1 MLNATK
7 IEDQAKPKKKKS
19 KTKSPNTYVIL
30 FFVTAFIAVLSW
42 FIPGGAYDLDEAGQA
57 ISGTFHI
64 VEANP
69 QGLWDVLL
77 APIIGMV
84 GSDTT
89 SAAIAISLTIMAFGS
104 FLEMMDRTGA
114 INAFLKRTTE
124 KNQDNMHAL
133 IIVLVCAMAFFG
145 TLEGAYE
152 EGIVYFM
159 MFIPA
164 ILSLGLDTVVAIMI
178 VVIGTQVGCLA
189 STVNPFSVGVAS
201 GIAGISSGEG
211 LGLRVILLVVLVA
224 FSCFVICRYA
234 DMVKEHPERSV
245 QFFHHEKDIE
255 EFTSNSDS
263 AEYGITK
270 KQKIALILFLL
281 VFVIMVLGFIPWTS
295 INSSLTF
302 FDDFVAAIANVPLL
316 AMLLGKDITPFG
328 SWYFNELT
336 MLIFTMTIIIGFVM
350 SYDINEIIDIVMKGA
365 SGLVPTAFVVPM
377 ARGIQVVMDNGQIT
391 PTILHLG
398 ETTLSSLPPVV
409 FVIVS
414 LIFYFVIACFIPS
427 STGLSAATMAI
438 MASLA
443 RFANVPVSLM
453 VTIMC
458 MALGMA
464 KMITPTSVVVMTC
477 TSAAH
482 MSYADWVKQ
491 ILPILGMIFG
501 ICCVTLVIGVVLG

>member
-1 MLNATK
+1 MSACK
-7 IEDQAKPKKKKS
+7 IEKRTESKKK
-19 KTKSPNTYVIL
+19 KSPNTYVIL

-42 FIPGGAYDLDEAGQA
+42 FIPGGAYDVDEAGQA
-57 ISGTFHI
+57 ISGTFHV

-69 QGLWDVLL
+69 QGLWDVFL

-104 FLEMMDRTGA
+104 FLEMMNRTGA
-114 INAFLKRTTE
+114 INAFLRQTTE
-124 KNQDNMHAL
+124 KNRNNTHAL

-159 MFIPA
+159 MFVPA
-164 ILSLGLDTVVAIMI
+164 ILSLGLDTVVALMI
-178 VVIGTQVGCLA
+178 VIIGTQVGCLA

-201 GIAGISSGEG
+201 GIAGISSGDG
-211 LGLRVILLVVLVA
+211 LGFRAVLLVVLVA
-224 FSCFVICRYA
+224 FSSFIICRYA
-234 DMVKEHPERSV
+234 DTIKAHPERSV
-245 QFFHHEKDIE
+245 QFFRQKQDVE
-255 EFTSNSDS
+255 EFTDSNSES
-263 AEYGITK
+263 VETHITG
-270 KQKIALILFLL
+270 KQKTALILFLL
-281 VFVIMVLGFIPWTS
+281 VFIIMVLGFIPWTS
-295 INSSLTF
+295 INSSFTCFEDLVTT
-302 FDDFVAAIANVPLL
+302 ISNVPLL
-316 AMLLGKDITPFG
+316 GIILGKDITPFG

-336 MLIFTMTIIIGFVM
+336 MLIFVMTIIIGFV
-350 SYDINEIIDIVMKGA
+350 SDYNINEIIDIIMKGA

-377 ARGIQVVMDNGQIT
+377 ARGIQVVMDSGQIT
-391 PTILHLG
+391 PTILHFG
-398 ETTLSSLPPVV
+398 ELTLSSLPPIA

-414 LIFYFVIACFIPS
+414 LIFYFIIACFIPS
-427 STGLSAATMAI
+427 STGLAAATMAI

-443 RFANVPVSLM
+443 RFANVPASLM

-491 ILPILGMIFG
+491 ILPILGMIFA
-501 ICCVTLVIGVVLG
+501 ICCVGLVINVMFV